1 MSFLTFTNFG
11 GKPSISKR
19 SSTNRKCCFPTTAS
33 NSFSENCTIEKIK
46 KTSIFARFFFNRRFP
61 SSGRRSVFPF
71 FSVFHG
77 NTGNCS
83 GSLKKAL
90 IHRKNIRN
98 NRFFFYHRN
107 KIRILNDGTIGRRF
121 DHKNLAA
128 ISLCR
133 SRKNNIS
140 SANGIYSSF
149 HFLLLLL
156 TVSLWRRFVFRM
168 VDFFTS
174 IVQNVVLGSET
185 TVQLIFRFR
194 IKTASFV

>member
-1 MSFLTFTNFG
+1 M
-11 GKPSISKR
+11 
-19 SSTNRKCCFPTTAS
+19 
-33 NSFSENCTIEKIK
+33 
-46 KTSIFARFFFNRRFP
+46 FARFFNRRFP

-83 GSLKKAL
+83 GSLKQKAV

-98 NRFFFYHRN
+98 NRFFFFHRN
-107 KIRILNDGTIGRRF
+107 KIRIWNDGTIGRLF
-121 DHKNLAA
+121 GHENLAA
-128 ISLCR
+128 IALCR

-156 TVSLWRRFVFRM
+156 TISLLRRFVFRM

-174 IVQNVVLGSET
+174 IVQIVAQGSET

-194 IKTASFV
+194 IKTASSVLFAGFPKRLSGRPFRRFPLRP